1 MCLQM
6 KDYLNFLSKLDSI
19 LIIILILV
27 NIVTLTI
34 FIETPMKLFIIN
46 LVLLLAYFL
55 LSDRD
60 NKLVLFLAAINFAF
74 WGVVLEAFIIRKTNF
89 ALRYKMDMGILEV
102 PAWLFTTYMV
112 FIIAAVFTYD
122 SFKILLNKP
131 E

>member
-1 MCLQM
+1 MCF
-6 KDYLNFLSKLDSI
+6 KIKEYFDFLSKLDSI

-27 NIVTLTI
+27 NLVTLTL
-34 FIETPMKLFIIN
+34 FIEEPMKLLSIN
-46 LVLLLAYFL
+46 IVLLLAYFL

-60 NKLVLFLAAINFAF
+60 NKMVLFLAAINFAF

-89 ALRYKMDMGILEV
+89 ALRYKMDMGVLEV

-122 SFKILLNKP
+122 SFKVLLDEK
-131 E
+131 

>member
-1 MCLQM
+1 MCF
-6 KDYLNFLSKLDSI
+6 KIKEYFDFLSKLDSI

-27 NIVTLTI
+27 NLVTLTL
-34 FIETPMKLFIIN
+34 FIEEPMKLLLIN
-46 LVLLLAYFL
+46 IVLLLAYFL

-60 NKLVLFLAAINFAF
+60 NKMVLFLAAINFAF

-89 ALRYKMDMGILEV
+89 ALRYKMDMGVLEV

-122 SFKILLNKP
+122 SFKVLLDKK
-131 E
+131 